1 MNLHRAVL
9 SAEQIKQ
16 LDFGLISRQAY
27 ASRMHMAVLT
37 GLAFEVRANTS
48 GLKQNVCGKNTDPG
62 GVMRVGA
69 QSDQTMHPILSSIDG
84 TPRQ

>member
-16 LDFGLISRQAY
+16 LDFSLISRQAY
-27 ASRMHMAVLT
+27 ASRMHRAVLV
-37 GLAFEVRANTS
+37 GLVFEMQAHQAKRLRKNANP
-48 GLKQNVCGKNTDPG
+48 V
-62 GVMRVGA
+62 GVMRVSA
-69 QSDQTMHPILSSIDG
+69 QSDQTMHPILSSIAG